1 MSTAAQPDC
10 LVCARKTPLHCAS
23 CHHSPFCG
31 VECHKILAA
40 THPWL
45 CGQPAGTFT
54 FAPLTTSEKAQLDAA
69 YTSANVEMKQVWRE
83 SLVMQD
89 NGWKWSAFPTLFSQL
104 TLGTC
109 SIAEPG
115 RSAMIAELHYVL
127 VRARSLRVTPPFVL
141 SLWGYT
147 ALSARWLLEGCKRPD
162 NANDFPSYQDASLAD
177 IVPILHRLLVYWT
190 VASPAL
196 TGFAKASV
204 KRVKKHALERVEA
217 SAQDLALGTAEE
229 KKQVGRYARAIV
241 ETASSVQ

>member
-31 VECHKILAA
+31 VECHKI
-40 THPWL
+40 
-45 CGQPAGTFT
+45 PAGTFT

-83 SLVMQD
+83 STVMQD

-104 TLGTC
+104 TLGNC
-109 SIAEPG
+109 PVAEPG
-115 RSAMIAELHYVL
+115 RSHMIAELHYVL
-127 VRARSLRVTPPFVL
+127 IRARNFGVAPSLAL
-141 SLWGYT
+141 SPWGYT
-147 ALSARWLLEGCKRPD
+147 ALSARWLLEGCKRAD
-162 NANDFPSYQDASLAD
+162 NADDFPSYQDASLAD
-177 IVPILHRLLVYWT
+177 ILPILHRLLVYWT
-190 VASPAL
+190 VTSPSL

-217 SAQDLALGTAEE
+217 SAQDLALGTGEE

-241 ETASSVQ
+241 ETFVKKKV